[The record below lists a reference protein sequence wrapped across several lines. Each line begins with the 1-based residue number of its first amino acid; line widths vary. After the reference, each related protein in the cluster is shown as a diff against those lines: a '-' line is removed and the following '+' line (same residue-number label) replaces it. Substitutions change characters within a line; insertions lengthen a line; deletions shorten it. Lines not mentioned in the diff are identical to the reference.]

1 MDYPQVKQAA
11 PVLTSLVQQSTGQ
24 SVITPTTPGEFYSVA
39 TTAQRVDYDIL
50 TNTINQMWSETV
62 FSVRPYDQK
71 FTSLE
76 KDLKK
81 WGNMMRKISIAA
93 SDPIND
99 PAFMWPVIY
108 DKTNH
113 PDNAL
118 GNGES
123 VDMYK
128 ISKPDLLQTNFYGRA
143 VYGWRRT
150 FFREQWD
157 VALSSA
163 EEFNRLNDMFMIDRA
178 NNLATYK
185 ENVARGLLANAIA
198 SILDEGQTTRVFHV
212 VSEYNTATG
221 SNLTEQTALA
231 PDNYAAV
238 IRWFYSQMKTIAQR
252 FAERTQMYQTVI
264 NNKPVLRHTS
274 PDRLKAAF
282 YAPAVNMMESMA
294 LSTTF
299 HDDYLKT
306 VEFTP
311 VTFWQSIET
320 PDSISITPVY
330 TDTTGAQKT
339 GEAKEQAHI
348 FGIMYD
354 EDAMGYS
361 VVNNWSATSPFN
373 IDGGYWNIADHA
385 DFKSLFDMTEK
396 MVVFIFD

>member
-1 MDYPQVKQAA
+1 MDDAIVKQAA
-11 PVLTSLVQQSTGQ
+11 PILTSLVKQATGQ
-24 SVITPTTPGEFYSVA
+24 TVITPTTPGEFYSVA
-39 TTAQRVDYDIL
+39 TTALKAGYDVL
-50 TNTINQMWSETV
+50 TNTINQMWSDTV
-62 FSVRPYDQK
+62 FSIRPYDQK
-71 FTSLE
+71 FRSLE
-76 KDLKK
+76 KDFNK
-81 WGNMMRKISIAA
+81 WGNMTRKISIAA

-108 DKTNH
+108 DAVNH
-113 PDNAL
+113 SENAL

-128 ISKPDLLQTNFYGRA
+128 INKPDLLQTNFYGRA

-150 FFREQWD
+150 FFRDQWD

-163 EEFNRLNDMFMIDRA
+163 TEFMRLNDLFMTDRA

-185 ENVARGLLANAIA
+185 ENVARGMISNAIA
-198 SILDEGQTTRVFHV
+198 SILDEGQESRVFHV
-212 VSEYNTATG
+212 VTEYNTATG

-231 PDNYAAV
+231 PENYAAV
-238 IRWFYSQMKTIAQR
+238 VRWFYGQMKTIAQR

-264 NNKPVLRHTS
+264 NNKPVLRHT
-274 PDRLKAAF
+274 PAERLKAAF
-282 YAPAVNMMESMA
+282 YAPAMNMMESMA

-299 HDDYLKT
+299 HDEYLKT

-330 TDTTGAQKT
+330 TDSTGAQKT

-361 VVNNWSATSPFN
+361 MVNTWSATSPFN

>member
-1 MDYPQVKQAA
+1 MDDAIVKQAA
-11 PVLTSLVQQSTGQ
+11 PILTSLVKQATGQ
-24 SVITPTTPGEFYSVA
+24 SVITPATPGEFYSVA
-39 TTAQRVDYDIL
+39 TTALKAGYDVL

-62 FSVRPYDQK
+62 FSIRPYDQK
-71 FTSLE
+71 FASLE
-76 KDLKK
+76 KDFNK
-81 WGNMMRKISIAA
+81 WGNMTRKISIAA

-99 PAFMWPVIY
+99 PSFMWPVIY
-108 DKTNH
+108 DATH
-113 PDNAL
+113 SDNAL
-118 GNGES
+118 GTGES

-150 FFREQWD
+150 FFRDQWD
-157 VALSSA
+157 VALA
-163 EEFNRLNDMFMIDRA
+163 NANEFMRLNDLFMTDRA

-198 SILDEGQTTRVFHV
+198 SILDEGQQSRVFHV

-221 SNLTEQTALA
+221 SSLTEQTALA
-231 PDNYAAV
+231 PENYAAV
-238 IRWFYSQMKTIAQR
+238 VRWFYAQMETIAQR
-252 FAERTQMYQTVI
+252 FSERTQMYQTVI
-264 NNKPVLRHTS
+264 NNKPVLRHT
-274 PDRLKAAF
+274 PPERLKAAF
-282 YAPAVNMMESMA
+282 FAPAMIMMKNMA
-294 LSTTF
+294 LSTTY

-330 TDTTGAQKT
+330 TDTTGVQKT

-361 VVNNWSATSPFN
+361 LVNSWSATTPFN
-373 IDGGYWNIADHA
+373 VDGGYWNLADHA
-385 DFKSLFDMTEK
+385 DFKSIFDMTEK